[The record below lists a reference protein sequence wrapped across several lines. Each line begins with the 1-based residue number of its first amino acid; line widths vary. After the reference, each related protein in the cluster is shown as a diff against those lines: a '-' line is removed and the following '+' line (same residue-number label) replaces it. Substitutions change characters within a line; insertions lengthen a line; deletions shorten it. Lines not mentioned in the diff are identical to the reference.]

1 MILKNH
7 IYLIVLLIL
16 LIYNKFIRII
26 NVAYVLLKFEFEF

>member
-7 IYLIVLLIL
+7 IYLVVLLVL